1 LENVPT
7 LDAQEVI
14 AYIPFCVFRVF
25 ESEDYPLW
33 LKNVAEINTIES
45 IAVLMN
51 LYSFIV

>member
-1 LENVPT
+1 LERVPT

-14 AYIPFCVFRVF
+14 AYTHLCVFRIF
-25 ESEDYPLW
+25 ESEDYPLC
-33 LKNVAEINTIES
+33 LKNVAEINTIEN